1 MIAQTDEHQFEIAS
15 KNFEDKKNEA
25 AELKKKIQ
33 SGFDEQTSLVDE
45 LRNKKTDLE
54 SQIQEIKDEIVT
66 LRAQREEKLKN
77 KVIWEESLEK
87 NGGKEGIDREVK
99 EKVVDCIIK
108 KHCIDDLDQIHGCL
122 GRFSNCC

>member
-1 MIAQTDEHQFEIAS
+1 MRAQTDEHQIEIAS
-15 KNFEDKKNEA
+15 KHFEDKKNEA
-25 AELKKKIQ
+25 IELKKKIQ
-33 SGFDEQTSLVDE
+33 TGFNEQTSLVDE
-45 LRNKKTDLE
+45 LQNKKSGLE

-77 KVIWEESLEK
+77 KAIWEESLEK

-108 KHCIDDLDQIHGCL
+108 KHCVDDLDQIHGCL
-122 GRFSNCC
+122 GGFSN